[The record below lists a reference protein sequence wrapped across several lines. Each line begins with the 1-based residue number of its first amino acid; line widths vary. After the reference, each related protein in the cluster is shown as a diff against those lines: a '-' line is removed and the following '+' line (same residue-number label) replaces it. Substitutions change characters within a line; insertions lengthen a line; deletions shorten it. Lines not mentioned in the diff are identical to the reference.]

1 MNKKINIL
9 IIGSGAREHAI
20 AKAFKRSPQQPI
32 LFCCATSN
40 NPGISELTQQY
51 TVCNICDSDV
61 IVKLADD
68 WQIDF
73 AIIGP
78 EAPLEQGLADN
89 LWKNGIPTIGP
100 KKALAQIETSK
111 AFTRDLLKK
120 HNILG
125 SPEYQVFND
134 LSGVKEFLMHLGEN
148 GYVIKA
154 NGLMGGKGVKV
165 AGDHLHSIKEAYQ
178 FCEELNEQN
187 QSFVIEEKCIGEEFS
202 FMCFCDGDTLVPMPL
217 VQDHKRA
224 FVNDAGPNTGGM
236 GSYSDANH
244 SLPFLTE
251 RDVSLAWDINQ
262 AVVRALKA
270 EFGEKYIGI
279 LYGSYMATHDGV
291 RLIEFNAR
299 FGDPESLNVLAILE
313 TDFVAI
319 CQAMVSGALT
329 PQLVK
334 FANKATVCKYAVPE
348 GYPNHPVKNEIIEV
362 SNVKQ
367 QEQLYLAAV
376 DFRDGKLYATGSR
389 TAAIVGVASSIT
401 LAEKIAEEDI
411 NRIKGLLF
419 HRKDIGTHELI
430 ERRIQNMGVLRNSKP
445 ISLGILGSTNGTDM
459 QALIDAIHQQRLSA
473 NIKVVVS
480 NKKDAFILERAK
492 RHGLAAQFIDPNGL
506 SREEFDNQVTE
517 LMRSYGV
524 DRIILIGY
532 MRILSDS
539 FVNTWRN
546 KIINVHPSLLP
557 AFAGGIN
564 RAVYQQILDSGI
576 KETGCTVH
584 EVTEELDA
592 GPILIQKKCEILP
605 NDSIDTLKQRVQA
618 LEGEAL
624 IEAIQN
630 MRVSK

>member
-1 MNKKINIL
+1 MNKTINVL

-20 AKAFKRSPQQPI
+20 ANAFKRSPQQPT

-40 NPGISELTQQY
+40 NPGIRELTHHY
-51 TVCNICDSDV
+51 RICNITDCDV
-61 IVKLADD
+61 ILKQAID
-68 WQIDF
+68 WQIDL

-78 EAPLEQGLADN
+78 EAPLEQGLADS

-100 KKALAQIETSK
+100 KKKLAQIETSK

-120 HNILG
+120 YHIAG
-125 SPEYQVFND
+125 SPEYQVFHD
-134 LSGVKEFLMHLGEN
+134 LSGVKEFLAKLGEN

-165 AGDHLHSIKEAYQ
+165 AGDHLHSINEAYQ

-202 FMCFCDGDTLVPMPL
+202 FMCFCDGETLIPMPL

-251 RDVSLAWDINQ
+251 RDVTLAWQINQ
-262 AVVRALKA
+262 AVVSALTA

-279 LYGSYMATHDGV
+279 LYGSFMATKDGV

-319 CQAMVSGALT
+319 CQAMVTGRLT
-329 PQLVK
+329 QDLVQ
-334 FANKATVCKYAVPE
+334 FAEQATVCKYAVPE
-348 GYPNHPVKNEIIEV
+348 GYPHHPVKNEIVDI
-362 SNVKQ
+362 SDVKHKA
-367 QEQLYLAAV
+367 QLYLAAV
-376 DFRDGKLYATGSR
+376 DERDGKLYATGSR
-389 TAAIVGVASSIT
+389 TAAVVGVADTIT
-401 LAEKIAEEDI
+401 LAEKIAEDDI

-419 HRKDIGTHELI
+419 HRKDIGTPELI
-430 ERRIQNMGVLRNSKP
+430 QRRIETMRALRVTQP
-445 ISLGILGSTNGTDM
+445 ISLGILGSTKGTDM
-459 QALIDAIHQQRLSA
+459 QAIIDAIQQHRLSA
-473 NIKVVVS
+473 SIKIVVS
-480 NKKDAFILERAK
+480 NKKDAYILERAT
-492 RHGLAAQFIDPNGL
+492 RNGLAAQFIDPTGL
-506 SREEFDNQVTE
+506 TREEFDNQVTE
-517 LMRSYGV
+517 MMRSYGV
-524 DRIILIGY
+524 DTIILIGY

-539 FVNTWRN
+539 FIHEWRN

-557 AFAGGIN
+557 AFAGEIN
-564 RAVYQQILDSGI
+564 LAVYQQILDSGI

-584 EVTEELDA
+584 MVTEEVDA
-592 GPILIQKKCEILP
+592 GPILVQKKCAVLP

-630 MRVSK
+630 MRVK